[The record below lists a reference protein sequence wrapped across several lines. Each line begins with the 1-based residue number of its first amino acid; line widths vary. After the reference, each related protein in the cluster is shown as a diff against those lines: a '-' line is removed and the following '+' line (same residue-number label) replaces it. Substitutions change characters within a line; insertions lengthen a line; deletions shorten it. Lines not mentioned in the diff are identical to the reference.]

1 MHQIYDKYIYLHLY
15 HTLRR
20 RSAGP
25 FTNHRDAV
33 KQNKSVKY
41 FLHTTIE
48 KKKLQIRPIESI
60 MFINKVIIIIIID
73 TTQRRESNTLS
84 TSRISCVKIR
94 FKVNPPVYIYIYIK
108 CSPPQRFAK
117 ATSALTDKHSIDHCY
132 RPEINKKSK

>member
-60 MFINKVIIIIIID
+60 MFINKVIIIID

-94 FKVNPPVYIYIYIK
+94 FKVNPPVYYIK